1 MLSMILALLVQAQSG
16 ETGAHRAAQT
26 QVQTPAYTAQPA
38 NGETRAA
45 LEGCVMEGGRW
56 VCRYTMP
63 ALEIVPTPGSGA
75 AQVYTN
81 ATVTPAGPP
90 TTVAAPP
97 AIVMPAPTLPAPA
110 VTNAPVVA
118 AAEAVLDP
126 GVLNEREQKLVSRC
140 ADAGW
145 ASLCLPAERREARAL
160 RDRQTAYQ
168 AVRLQVTSLMG
179 QNQCDAAV
187 RTALQTGNLAL
198 AREARDFCAGQ
209 TDADTAGAARS
220 TPPA

>member
-1 MLSMILALLVQAQSG
+1 MLSLILALLVQA
-16 ETGAHRAAQT
+16 ETP
-26 QVQTPAYTAQPA
+26 VQTPAYTAQPA

-81 ATVTPAGPP
+81 ATVVPSRP
-90 TTVAAPP
+90 TTSVAAPP
-97 AIVMPAPTLPAPA
+97 PATIPGPA
-110 VTNAPVVA
+110 VAIPAPVVTTT
-118 AAEAVLDP
+118 AEAVVDP

-187 RTALQTGNLAL
+187 RTALQTGNLGL

-209 TDADTAGAARS
+209 TNAETAAAARS

>member
-1 MLSMILALLVQAQSG
+1 MLSLILAMLVQA
-16 ETGAHRAAQT
+16 ETGAQAPT
-26 QVQTPAYTAQPA
+26 FTAQPVG
-38 NGETRAA
+38 GETRAA
-45 LEGCVMEGGRW
+45 LEGCVMENGRW

-81 ATVTPAGPP
+81 ATVVPSGPSAAS
-90 TTVAAPP
+90 VAAPP
-97 AIVMPAPTLPAPA
+97 PSAPVPAPPAATTPTS
-110 VTNAPVVA
+110 VDVIV
-118 AAEAVLDP
+118 DP

-145 ASLCLPAERREARAL
+145 ASLCLPAERREARTL
-160 RDRQTAYQ
+160 RDQQTAYQ
-168 AVRLQVTSLMG
+168 AVRLQVTGLMG
-179 QNQCDAAV
+179 QNQCDVAV
-187 RTALQTGNLAL
+187 RTALQTGNLGL

-209 TDADTAGAARS
+209 TSADKAATAGS

>member
-1 MLSMILALLVQAQSG
+1 MLSLILAMLVQAQ
-16 ETGAHRAAQT
+16 APAQAPAPT
-26 QVQTPAYTAQPA
+26 TPQGPAYTAQSA

-56 VCRYTMP
+56 VCRYTLP
-63 ALEIVPTPGSGA
+63 ALEIVPTPDSGS

-81 ATVTPAGPP
+81 ATVIPTSP
-90 TTVAAPP
+90 TTTVPAPPATTVTAPPPGVAAPKTTAP
-97 AIVMPAPTLPAPA
+97 ATSTTSADAIV
-110 VTNAPVVA
+110 
-118 AAEAVLDP
+118 DP

-140 ADAGW
+140 ADANW
-145 ASLCLPAERREARAL
+145 MSLCLGPERREARAL

-168 AVRLQVTSLMG
+168 AVRLQVTSLMS

-187 RTALQTGNLAL
+187 RTALQTGNLGL

-209 TDADTAGAARS
+209 TADTAAVARS

>member
-1 MLSMILALLVQAQSG
+1 MLSLILAALVQAQ
-16 ETGAHRAAQT
+16 AP
-26 QVQTPAYTAQPA
+26 VQTPVQGPAYTTQSA

-56 VCRYTMP
+56 VCRYTLP
-63 ALEIVPTPGSGA
+63 ALEIVPTPDSGA

-81 ATVTPAGPP
+81 ATVVPASPTTAVPAPSVTNSATMIAPPATALTSTPP
-90 TTVAAPP
+90 TTLAAP
-97 AIVMPAPTLPAPA
+97 AG
-110 VTNAPVVA
+110 
-118 AAEAVLDP
+118 AEAVVDP

-140 ADAGW
+140 ADANW
-145 ASLCLPAERREARAL
+145 MSLCLGPERREARAL
-160 RDRQTAYQ
+160 RDQQTAYQ
-168 AVRLQVTSLMG
+168 AVRLQVTSLMS

-187 RTALQTGNLAL
+187 RTALQTGNLGL

-209 TDADTAGAARS
+209 TADTAAAARS

>member
-1 MLSMILALLVQAQSG
+1 MLSLILALLVQA
-16 ETGAHRAAQT
+16 ETP
-26 QVQTPAYTAQPA
+26 VQTPAYTAQPA

-81 ATVTPAGPP
+81 ATVVPSSP
-90 TTVAAPP
+90 TTGVAAPP
-97 AIVMPAPTLPAPA
+97 PATIPAPA
-110 VTNAPVVA
+110 VAIPAPVVTTT
-118 AAEAVLDP
+118 AEAIVDP

-187 RTALQTGNLAL
+187 RTALQTGNLGL

-209 TDADTAGAARS
+209 TNAETAAAARS

>member
-1 MLSMILALLVQAQSG
+1 MLSLILAMLVQAQVP
-16 ETGAHRAAQT
+16 AQAPA
-26 QVQTPAYTAQPA
+26 QGPAYTAQSA

-56 VCRYTMP
+56 VCRYTLP
-63 ALEIVPTPGSGA
+63 ALEIVPTPDSGS

-81 ATVTPAGPP
+81 ATVIPASP
-90 TTVAAPP
+90 TTVVPAPP
-97 AIVMPAPTLPAPA
+97 PAVIPGPAPTTAPVTSASVTAAPA
-110 VTNAPVVA
+110 VTAN
-118 AAEAVLDP
+118 AEAVVDP

-145 ASLCLPAERREARAL
+145 ASLCLPAERREARTL

-168 AVRLQVTSLMG
+168 AVRLQVTSLMS

-187 RTALQTGNLAL
+187 RTALQTGNLGL

-209 TDADTAGAARS
+209 TNADTAAAARS

>member
-1 MLSMILALLVQAQSG
+1 MLSLILAMLVQAQAS
-16 ETGAHRAAQT
+16 APAPAQAAPQG
-26 QVQTPAYTAQPA
+26 PAYTAQSA

-56 VCRYTMP
+56 VCRYTLP
-63 ALEIVPTPGSGA
+63 ALEIVPTPDSGA

-81 ATVTPAGPP
+81 ATVIPASP
-90 TTVAAPP
+90 TTTVPAPPATSVTAAPPPAVAAPNATAP
-97 AIVMPAPTLPAPA
+97 ATTTANAEAIV
-110 VTNAPVVA
+110 
-118 AAEAVLDP
+118 DP

-140 ADAGW
+140 AEANW
-145 ASLCLPAERREARAL
+145 MSLCLGPERREARAL

-168 AVRLQVTSLMG
+168 AVRLQVTSLMS

-187 RTALQTGNLAL
+187 RTALQTGNLGL

-209 TDADTAGAARS
+209 TADTAAAARS

>member
-1 MLSMILALLVQAQSG
+1 MLSLILALLVQAQTG
-16 ETGAHRAAQT
+16 EAAP
-26 QVQTPAYTAQPA
+26 QTPAYTAQPA

-81 ATVTPAGPP
+81 ATVAPSGPP
-90 TTVAAPP
+90 ATAGAPPSVVIPAPGPTIPAPVTTVPETM
-97 AIVMPAPTLPAPA
+97 V
-110 VTNAPVVA
+110 
-118 AAEAVLDP
+118 DP
-126 GVLNEREQKLVSRC
+126 GVLNDREQRLVSRC

-145 ASLCLPAERREARAL
+145 ASLCLPAERREARTL

-168 AVRLQVTSLMG
+168 AVRLQVTSLMS

-187 RTALQTGNLAL
+187 RTALQTGNLGL

-209 TDADTAGAARS
+209 ASADAAGAARP